1 LFFKLRLTVS
11 DESQYGLQDLMNSF
25 NLRLEQTHD
34 AKQDAK
40 DLRTLVDKANRQK
53 SMEWEEDFLMSS
65 FKETSEF
72 FN

>member
-1 LFFKLRLTVS
+1 LFYKLTPTVS
-11 DESQYGLQDLMNSF
+11 DKSGYGLQDLMNSF